1 VLVSLSFWFK
11 ETMPCQIAAIFF
23 QKTNDTYRLRI
34 FLSSDLVDTRRG
46 KKLNPRPYFIF
57 SACIFECEGL
67 FWLSP
72 FWYKF
77 CTNETL
83 FIKRL
88 DPYSSQSATLNQEVI
103 ALIDTE
109 GLTKK
114 FGDLTAVENLTLHVD
129 DGEVFGFLGPNGAGK
144 TTTIR
149 MLCCLI
155 SKTSGNAT
163 IGGYEIGKKADSL
176 KIRKIIGLVPD
187 NVGLT
192 EHLSAYDNLDFY
204 GKIFDCTDA
213 KRKANIKRFLDM
225 LGLWEKRNVLAGA
238 FSKGMKQK
246 LAVAR
251 ALIHDPQILFL
262 DEPTANLDPESAKTV
277 RDFILEL
284 KKEKKTIFLN
294 THNLYEAQRICDRI
308 GILNT
313 QLRATGTPADL
324 EQKVKG
330 RKTVITL
337 AQINDKILSAVK
349 KLSLKNLINEGN
361 QVSFDVTDP
370 DKENGAVVDAIVL
383 AGGHVN
389 TVNLVGSTLED
400 VYLKIMS
407 ESA

>member
-1 VLVSLSFWFK
+1 
-11 ETMPCQIAAIFF
+11 M
-23 QKTNDTYRLRI
+23 
-34 FLSSDLVDTRRG
+34 
-46 KKLNPRPYFIF
+46 
-57 SACIFECEGL
+57 
-67 FWLSP
+67 
-72 FWYKF
+72 
-77 CTNETL
+77 
-83 FIKRL
+83 
-88 DPYSSQSATLNQEVI
+88 
-103 ALIDTE
+103 IDTDS
-109 GLTKK
+109 LTKK
-114 FGDLTAVENLTLHVD
+114 FGDLTAVDNLTLHVD

-163 IGGYEIGKKADSL
+163 IGGYEIGNKADSL

-213 KRKANIKRFLDM
+213 ERKANIKRFLDM

-294 THNLYEAQRICDRI
+294 THNLDEAQRICDRI

-313 QLRATGTPADL
+313 QLRATGSPADL
-324 EQKVKG
+324 EQKVRG

-337 AQINDKILSAVK
+337 ALINDKILSALK
-349 KLSLKNLINEGN
+349 KLSLKNLTSEGN

-370 DKENGAVVDAIVL
+370 AKENWSVVEAIVL

-389 TVNLVGSTLED
+389 TVNVVGSTLED
-400 VYLKIMS
+400 VYLQIVR

>member
-1 VLVSLSFWFK
+1 
-11 ETMPCQIAAIFF
+11 M
-23 QKTNDTYRLRI
+23 
-34 FLSSDLVDTRRG
+34 
-46 KKLNPRPYFIF
+46 
-57 SACIFECEGL
+57 
-67 FWLSP
+67 
-72 FWYKF
+72 
-77 CTNETL
+77 ETL
-83 FIKRL
+83 LAGNRQHLIQR
-88 DPYSSQSATLNQEVI
+88 VI
-103 ALIDTE
+103 ALIDTDS
-109 GLTKK
+109 LTKK

-192 EHLSAYDNLDFY
+192 EHMTAYDNLDFY

-213 KRKANIKRFLDM
+213 ERKANIKRFLDM

-294 THNLYEAQRICDRI
+294 THNLDEAQRICDRI

-313 QLRATGTPADL
+313 HLRATGTPADL
-324 EQKVKG
+324 EQKVRG

-337 AQINDKILSAVK
+337 ALINDKILSALK
-349 KLSLKNLINEGN
+349 KLSLKNLASEGN

-370 DKENGAVVDAIVL
+370 DKENGAVIEAIVL

-389 TVNLVGSTLED
+389 TVNVVGSTLED
-400 VYLKIMS
+400 VYLQIVR